1 VVTALTSFCWIWGVE
16 VKTCI
21 ASHIIASLHMN
32 YEGRYILLYIGYSI
46 YKGIYYFIVYLQSYM
61 FKLLLNQL

>member
-1 VVTALTSFCWIWGVE
+1 MA
-16 VKTCI
+16 CI

-32 YEGRYILLYIGYSI
+32 HEGRYILLCVCCSI
-46 YKGIYYFIVYLQSYM
+46 YEDIYYSIVYLQSSM

>member
-1 VVTALTSFCWIWGVE
+1 

-32 YEGRYILLYIGYSI
+32 YEERYILLYAGRSIYEDIYYSI
-46 YKGIYYFIVYLQSYM
+46 AYLQSCM
-61 FKLLLNQL
+61 FKLLINQL